1 MVRSILDMTHYQ
13 ATIQSLQR
21 TVYRRGINY
30 DLTHVKSTLNILNDP
45 QLDLPPIIHVAGTNG
60 KGSTIA
66 FLEGLLL
73 ENGYSVG
80 KYTSPHID
88 SYRERIQINQEW
100 ISEDDFVTYFN
111 QLESLDTRRI
121 DDPLTEFEKLT
132 LMMFLYF
139 RNKQPDYILLETG
152 LGGRLDATNVVAP
165 IASIITSIG
174 HDHGDILGSSLP
186 QISVEKAGIIKPKI
200 PVITC
205 TQTPDV
211 MDVIQATARSHRS
224 PLIIAPPL
232 NLPPQSSL
240 QGSYQCINYGMA
252 VETLNG
258 LNIPLN
264 TPISGHKITCWGRF
278 TVIQNN
284 HYQQVQTIVI
294 DAAHNGPGIYA
305 LLDALKIQFPTQD
318 YRPHILC
325 GFLKRKDISESIY
338 PLSSAAEQLYYC
350 PFSDEAHRW
359 ETVSALV
366 PIAQKWCI
374 TDSLPKASLLVI
386 TGSIY
391 FLSQV
396 KEKLSFETCL

>member
-1 MVRSILDMTHYQ
+1 MTRYQ
-13 ATIQSLQR
+13 TTIQDLQQ

-30 DLTHVKSTLNILNDP
+30 DLTHVKSTLNTLNNP
-45 QLDLPPIIHVAGTNG
+45 HLDLPPIIHVAGTNG

-66 FLEGLLL
+66 FLEGILL

-88 SYRERIQINQEW
+88 SYRERIQINQKW
-100 ISEDDFVTYFN
+100 ISENDFFSYFN
-111 QLESLDTRRI
+111 QLDSLDTSRI
-121 DDPLTEFEKLT
+121 NDPLTEFEKLT

-139 RNKQPDYILLETG
+139 RNKQPDYMLLETG
-152 LGGRLDATNVVAP
+152 LGGRLDATNVVTP
-165 IASIITSIG
+165 IASIITAIG
-174 HDHGDILGSSLP
+174 DDHGDILGSSLP
-186 QISVEKAGIIKPKI
+186 QIASEKAGIIKPKI

-205 TQTPDV
+205 AQTPDV

-240 QGSYQCINYGMA
+240 QGSYQCINYGVA

-258 LNIPLN
+258 LNILLN
-264 TPISGHKITCWGRF
+264 TPISGHKIRCWGRF
-278 TVIQNN
+278 TVIHNNN
-284 HYQQVQTIVI
+284 HQQTQTIVI
-294 DAAHNGPGIYA
+294 DAAHNRPGIDA
-305 LLDALKIQFPTQD
+305 LLDSLKSKFPEH
-318 YRPHILC
+318 RPHILC
-325 GFLKRKDISESIY
+325 GFLKRKNISESIY